1 MRRLLLPAILIAA
14 AFLAFRI
21 SDDRG
26 AQTPTAV
33 ASADIVSPG
42 TPMLSARRIP
52 DVLAEPRAFE
62 LVELDLQLVASQMP
76 SLSCLVAHDADGRE
90 LFSTKGQVG
99 LAPASLQK
107 LVTANAVLQ
116 HLGPDF
122 TFRTAVMAT
131 SAPVDGVLEGDLFLI
146 GGGDPLFHS
155 EAYVASYPHAFP
167 YTSADALADT
177 LVGLGITTITG
188 GVVANETRYDNLRQP
203 TAWDGTSLARDG
215 NTGPLGAMMLNDGF
229 VAFPAVRE
237 AGIFSTPAADPAL
250 HAAQAFDDLLEARA
264 VTIRGGSRNV
274 AELPAGLIEIANI
287 ESLPLIEIVDEMLT
301 FSDNATAELLLKELG
316 LAFSGDGSTDSG
328 ALAAFEI
335 LGTDA
340 IDLTSVRVVDGSGL
354 SDVNRLSCDAVIAL
368 LETHGADSALADAL
382 AVSGR
387 PGTLAFRFSG
397 PLLSG
402 RVHAKSGS
410 LTTATGLAGFVDTA
424 RNETVTFAYLVNEE
438 PAVSQIM
445 LDLQTTLLQFL
456 INFPDGPPTEELVP
470 LPLGDEPNAIYDAAT
485 APPSP
490 TVTPVP
496 IPAEATE
503 PDA

>member
-14 AFLAFRI
+14 AFLAFSIRE
-21 SDDRG
+21 DRG
-26 AQTPTAV
+26 AQTPTAA

-52 DVLAEPRAFE
+52 DVLSEPRAFE

-76 SLSCLVAHDADGRE
+76 SLSCLVAHDADGRD
-90 LFSTKGQVG
+90 LFSTQGQVG

-155 EAYVASYPHAFP
+155 EAYVASYPRAFP

-237 AGIFSTPAADPAL
+237 PGIFSTPAADPAL

-301 FSDNATAELLLKELG
+301 FSDNA
-316 LAFSGDGSTDSG
+316 
-328 ALAAFEI
+328 
-335 LGTDA
+335 
-340 IDLTSVRVVDGSGL
+340 
-354 SDVNRLSCDAVIAL
+354 
-368 LETHGADSALADAL
+368 
-382 AVSGR
+382 
-387 PGTLAFRFSG
+387 
-397 PLLSG
+397 
-402 RVHAKSGS
+402 
-410 LTTATGLAGFVDTA
+410 
-424 RNETVTFAYLVNEE
+424 
-438 PAVSQIM
+438 PA
-445 LDLQTTLLQFL
+445 
-456 INFPDGPPTEELVP
+456 
-470 LPLGDEPNAIYDAAT
+470 
-485 APPSP
+485 
-490 TVTPVP
+490 
-496 IPAEATE
+496 
-503 PDA
+503 

>member
-1 MRRLLLPAILIAA
+1 M
-14 AFLAFRI
+14 
-21 SDDRG
+21 
-26 AQTPTAV
+26 
-33 ASADIVSPG
+33 
-42 TPMLSARRIP
+42 
-52 DVLAEPRAFE
+52 
-62 LVELDLQLVASQMP
+62 
-76 SLSCLVAHDADGRE
+76 AHDADGRD
-90 LFSTKGQVG
+90 LFSTQGQVG

-155 EAYVASYPHAFP
+155 EAYVASYPRAFP

-237 AGIFSTPAADPAL
+237 PGIFSTPAADPAL

-335 LGTDA
+335 LGSDA

-354 SDVNRLSCDAVIAL
+354 SDVNRLSCDAVIGL
-368 LETHGADSALADAL
+368 LETHGADSALAAAL

-387 PGTLAFRFSG
+387 PGTLSERFSG

-410 LTTATGLAGFVDTA
+410 LTTATGLAGFVDSA
-424 RNETVTFAYLVNEE
+424 RDETVTFAYLVNEE

-445 LDLQTTLLQFL
+445 LDLQTTLLEFL